1 MITKCRNEKE
11 PVIFGGGGP
20 LLSDFS
26 DADSVLSTVGLPTS
40 LDLPTERYDGVPLI
54 FSLILYLYFFHSSFF
69 FKSSLTGLVS
79 FSVEKRQ
86 SNSSLLVSFG
96 PLSSSHMISIDLDKI
111 HRMLHQFI
119 QRYL

>member
-1 MITKCRNEKE
+1 MITKCRNEKD
-11 PVIFGGGGP
+11 PVIFCGDCPMFLG
-20 LLSDFS
+20 FS
-26 DADSVLSTVGLPTS
+26 DPESVLSTVGLPTS

-86 SNSSLLVSFG
+86 SNSSLLLSFG